1 MARLYDANTIIN
13 RAAVEC
19 GLLKDPNPL
28 DSQDES
34 FVQLSELLNAAG
46 QEMVELNPWQILEK
60 PFTVLTQDTDSGSY
74 DLPDDFAYMMDQ
86 TGWEHTNRL
95 PMGGP
100 LSSQDWAWLEG
111 RNLINSTMYA
121 SFQLQ
126 NNKFDIYP
134 NNPVPEGLDIHF
146 QYISRNWVQPEG
158 SPAPATR
165 DMVEAGTDIV
175 FYEPILII
183 KFLKL
188 KFLLAKGFDAQAA
201 ITEFETLFDGRV
213 GRDTGATI
221 LSASNSRG
229 IFPYLDMYTSVPFTG
244 YGR

>member
-1 MARLYDANTIIN
+1 MPRLIDADTIIN

-60 PFTVLTQDTDSGSY
+60 HFSVTTQATDSGSY
-74 DLPDDFAYMMDQ
+74 DLPDDFSYMIDQ
-86 TGWEHTNRL
+86 TGWERTNRL

-100 LSSQDWAWLEG
+100 MSSQEWAWVEG
-111 RNLINSTMYA
+111 RDLINSTMYA
-121 SFQLQ
+121 SFKLQ
-126 NNKFDIYP
+126 NNKFDIFP
-134 NNPVPEGLDIHF
+134 NNPVADGLDINF
-146 QYISRNWVQPEG
+146 DYISRNWVQPEG
-158 SPAPATR
+158 TPAPNTR

-188 KFLLAKGFDAQAA
+188 KFLLAKGFDATAA
-201 ITEFETLFDGRV
+201 VTEFETLFEGRV

-229 IFPYLDMYTSVPFTG
+229 IFPYLGMYTNVPFTG